1 MREKQIPKEINTSK
15 NTMKYKNTSIIP
27 RKIQVNTVSMKQE
40 QGATA
45 FKLPPENKEL
55 YELKVRW
62 EK

>member
-1 MREKQIPKEINTSK
+1 MSQYYNKYPEKW
-15 NTMKYKNTSIIP
+15 KYI
-27 RKIQVNTVSMKQE
+27 VSMKQE

>member
-40 QGATA
+40 QSTI
-45 FKLPPENKEL
+45 LNKNI
-55 YELKVRW
+55 
-62 EK
+62 